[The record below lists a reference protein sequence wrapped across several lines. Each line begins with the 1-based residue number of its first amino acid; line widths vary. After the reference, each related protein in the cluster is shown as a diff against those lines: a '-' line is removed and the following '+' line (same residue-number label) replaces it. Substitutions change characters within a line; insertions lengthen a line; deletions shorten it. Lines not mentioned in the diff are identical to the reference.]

1 MAAHASR
8 DQNLVSGCAGRGPR
22 VIRTR
27 GQDDGD
33 ASPVRT
39 MPFLFWW
46 CRPEML
52 SACSPNIVQFFGYTR
67 SPELT
72 LVIELFSQGSI
83 ESYVIREKPGTK
95 LSVAFCVDMGNAIE
109 YLHSRMPSIVIHRDI
124 KPANFLLTNSLRVKL
139 GDFGIARARR
149 SSSGG
154 GLSTEAV
161 TPNTSNCSL
170 ESLAAAETRYQSPEE
185 LTSNCG

>member
-1 MAAHASR
+1 M
-8 DQNLVSGCAGRGPR
+8 
-22 VIRTR
+22 
-27 GQDDGD
+27 
-33 ASPVRT
+33 
-39 MPFLFWW
+39 
-46 CRPEML
+46 
-52 SACSPNIVQFFGYTR
+52 QFFGYTR

-83 ESYVIREKPGTK
+83 ESYVIREKPGSK
-95 LSVAFCVDMGNAIE
+95 QCIAFCVDMGNAIE

-149 SSSGG
+149 SSSS
-154 GLSTEAV
+154 LSTESV
-161 TPNTSNCSL
+161 TPNTSSCSL
-170 ESLAAAETRYQSPEE
+170 ESLAALAEDRYQSPEE